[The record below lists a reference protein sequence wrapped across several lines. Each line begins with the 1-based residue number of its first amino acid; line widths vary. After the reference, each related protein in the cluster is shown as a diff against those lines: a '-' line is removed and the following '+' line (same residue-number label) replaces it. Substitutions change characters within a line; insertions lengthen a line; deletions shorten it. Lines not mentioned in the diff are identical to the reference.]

1 MTEFSL
7 PFVSVASS
15 GGEYFEV
22 SFAEI
27 EEGEESE
34 ECDHAYF
41 LIQRQF
47 EDYDGGL
54 FYIESHEEKLCG
66 HFKITRAE
74 LGRDTFR
81 LQVACEPAEVVQIK
95 FQAASVRY
103 NKLKRIL
110 KIMMPARILSIEED
124 HRGGRGARNSGP

>member
-1 MTEFSL
+1 MTEFSF
-7 PFVSVASS
+7 PYVSIASS
-15 GGEYFEV
+15 GGDYFQV
-22 SFAEI
+22 SFAGI
-27 EEGEESE
+27 EEGDESE

-54 FYIESHEEKLCG
+54 FYIESHEPKLCG
-66 HFKITRAE
+66 HFKIIGAERA
-74 LGRDTFR
+74 RDTFR
-81 LQVACEPAEVVQIK
+81 LHVACKATETVQIR

-103 NKLKRIL
+103 NQLKRIL

-124 HRGGRGARNSGP
+124 HGGGPGARNGGP